1 MSNPLRRVFQK
12 LTSGFS
18 GIARGMD
25 DILDAMGR
33 MTFLPDSNYDP
44 ESVRQRLRE
53 AQERYKLHSPR
64 GGFAQ
69 DGQRLRGDMERVM
82 GDMDRVL
89 EREGVLPPA
98 TKKQPMSKPHPVKQA
113 RKPSR

>member
-1 MSNPLRRVFQK
+1 MSGSLRRIFQK

-18 GIARGMD
+18 GIGRGMD

-33 MTFLPDSNYDP
+33 MTFLPDSNYDS
-44 ESVRQRLRE
+44 EAVRQRLRE
-53 AQERYKLHSPR
+53 AQERYKIHSPH

-89 EREGVLPPA
+89 PPA
-98 TKKQPMSKPHPVKQA
+98 TKKQPMSKPHPAKQA